1 MQYAKLLAALGYFSE
16 AETEYTTLLD
26 QNPGQLEAWYQLAA
40 VYVVQKRKREAKKTL
55 QNLIR
60 QSQQAVVLKKKEKTF
75 VQNAR
80 LFIDGDLL
88 LDKLTPQDL
97 VSGS

>member
-16 AETEYTTLLD
+16 AETEYTTLLN
-26 QNPGQLEAWYQLAA
+26 QNPDRLEAWYQLAA

-60 QSQQAVVLKKKEKTF
+60 QSQQAVVLKKKEEMKVLVTT
-75 VQNAR
+75 
-80 LFIDGDLL
+80 LFLFLMDFQKLL
-88 LDKLTPQDL
+88 QK
-97 VSGS
+97 